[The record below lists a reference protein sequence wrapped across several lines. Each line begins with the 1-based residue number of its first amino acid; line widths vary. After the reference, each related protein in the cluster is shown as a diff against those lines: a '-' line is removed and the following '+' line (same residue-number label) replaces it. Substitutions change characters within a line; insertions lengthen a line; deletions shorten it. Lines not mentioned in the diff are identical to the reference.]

1 MVGGNYRGDPA
12 AAARMN
18 LHTYQDIYRKGQ
30 ETKAKGATV
39 AEAQTL
45 AEEIYKS
52 AVSTTKNEEIFMNMQ
67 SQKTTLTPDERAA
80 QLWGQTLKETFLDG
94 YNGVK

>member
-12 AAARMN
+12 ASARMN

-30 ETKAKGATV
+30 ETKAKGATA